1 MELSTAVERVRHP
14 ALLRRE
20 ACQPE
25 RYLLHEEIKGRQSA
39 SNRYLMRGQ
48 WETEISLDKGG
59 HCSVKG
65 GCKILGSISR
75 NTNREESGFMIIDGQ
90 ASSMLQEFKDM
101 FSFDDGFSRAVEE
114 DKGVVGIQKNR
125 ARITRDQRVTDGRSK
140 GGVLE

>member
-1 MELSTAVERVRHP
+1 M
-14 ALLRRE
+14 
-20 ACQPE
+20 
-25 RYLLHEEIKGRQSA
+25 
-39 SNRYLMRGQ
+39 
-48 WETEISLDKGG
+48 
-59 HCSVKG
+59 
-65 GCKILGSISR
+65 GSISR

-125 ARITRDQRVTDGRSK
+125 ARIARDQRVTDGRSK